1 MTATGTRTQ
10 DRAAAG
16 APPRT
21 VRAAGAVTVRLWSA
35 RVSFRFRPRLA
46 LVAGW
51 TLLSCAVLVC
61 VSLCVGAY
69 AVPVPEVAEALFHGT
84 GDRLAVHFVTRER
97 LPQALVAVLAGAAL
111 GVSGAVFQSMARN
124 PLASPDVIGFNSGAA
139 TGAILVIVLV
149 GGGAQ
154 PVALGAVGGGLLAA
168 AVVLALARRGGVQG
182 GRLVLIGLGV
192 TAVLGSV
199 NSYLLTRSELN
210 TAQNAHLWLI
220 GSLHGRSWG
229 EVALLAV
236 ALAALVPAMVP
247 LGRHLRCLELGDDV
261 AGGLGLNVVRVRLA
275 LTGLG
280 VALCA
285 VAVAC
290 AGPVPFVA
298 LAAPQ
303 IAVRL
308 ARGPGVS
315 LLAAGLTGATLL
327 TAAHLVANQLFAVLA
342 WVGERVAW
350 LALVDAGQRH
360 VQLPVGVVT
369 ALLGGAYLGW
379 LLRRR

>member
-1 MTATGTRTQ
+1 M
-10 DRAAAG
+10 AG
-16 APPRT
+16 VVP
-21 VRAAGAVTVRLWSA
+21 VRLFAA

-46 LVAGW
+46 LVAAW
-51 TLLSCAVLVC
+51 ASLSCVALVG

-69 AVPVPEVAEALFHGT
+69 PVSVPEVAEALFYGT
-84 GDRLAVHFVTRER
+84 GDRLAVHFVTQER

-124 PLASPDVIGFNSGAA
+124 PLASPDVIGFSSGAA
-139 TGAILVIVLV
+139 TGAILVIVLL
-149 GGGAQ
+149 GGAAQ
-154 PVALGAVGGGLLAA
+154 TVALGAVGGGLLAA
-168 AVVLALARRGGVQG
+168 AVVLALASGGGLGG

-199 NSYLLTRSELN
+199 NSYLLTRAELN

-229 EVALLAV
+229 EVATLLV
-236 ALAALVPAMVP
+236 ALVALVPAMVP

-285 VAVAC
+285 VAVSC
-290 AGPVPFVA
+290 AGPIPFVA

-308 ARGPGVS
+308 TRGPGVS
-315 LLAAGLTGATLL
+315 LAAAGLTGAALL
-327 TAAHLVANQLFAVLA
+327 AAAHLVANQLFAALA
-342 WVGERVAW
+342 WLGERVAW
-350 LALVDAGQRH
+350 LALVDADQRH

-379 LLRRR
+379 LLRSR